1 MKKTIIVEF
10 LLLFVFAVLLYFC
23 ICHLLMFSDLVKIY
37 NSNDK
42 TLSFAEEFGY
52 SELIKGI
59 ISLLAC
65 IADITGIILIALTH
79 VKPITAIIEAR
90 KLKRAQLRT
99 ERAHADKQAKIAEL
113 EAKLEELKKDE

>member
-59 ISLLAC
+59 ITQRLFPCRNYFALHFALAQCNSVLLF
-65 IADITGIILIALTH
+65 TL
-79 VKPITAIIEAR
+79 
-90 KLKRAQLRT
+90 LRT
-99 ERAHADKQAKIAEL
+99 QIRNRHSQF
-113 EAKLEELKKDE
+113 KL